1 MPSRSFFLIGG
12 LAAALAT
19 SMPIAAQTKPA
30 EPTLSDLETRAR
42 QDSNDAGALYALG
55 LRYWD
60 LKRLDDAEKQF
71 KQAVSVDPR
80 YAPAYF
86 ALSFLPYDRRPKL
99 WKEESKGHVP
109 PEWRPVLQQAD
120 QMRHKAFIIDPLVD
134 FRVIGATPPPEDM
147 VVIPEYGDY
156 TTIFLF
162 YLGVGAFG
170 VARYQLSYSA
180 FQHYV
185 DRAYKGQPADSIPD
199 DVFFYR
205 GMAAAHLSLWPAAI
219 SDVQTLL
226 DRSLKREHTD
236 SLIQI
241 PLNTNDY
248 RYIVALLKQRAG
260 RPADAMTLYKEVLAN
275 DLGMYMAHVRLA
287 DLFEQYQMWDDAVTE
302 RRRAVEANPEDESL
316 VRDLGAT
323 LAHANH
329 AADAETVLHQAIDAN
344 PRDPGAPY
352 LLGVVE
358 QQLNKLTDARAAFT
372 RFLALAPSGDTRIAD
387 AKDRLA
393 KLP

>member
-1 MPSRSFFLIGG
+1 MPSRSFFSGG
-12 LAAALAT
+12 IAVALAGWVSLAAQA
-19 SMPIAAQTKPA
+19 KPTP
-30 EPTLSDLETRAR
+30 PTLAELETRAQ
-42 QDSNDAGALYALG
+42 QDSNDAGALYELG

-60 LKRLDDAEKQF
+60 LKRLDDAEREF

-99 WKEESKGHVP
+99 WNEERKGKVP
-109 PEWRPVLQQAD
+109 PEWRPVLEQAD
-120 QMRHKAFIIDPLVD
+120 QMRHKAFIIDPFVD

-147 VVIPEYGDY
+147 VVIHEYGDY
-156 TTIFLF
+156 TTF
-162 YLGVGAFG
+162 YLLWLGLGAFG
-170 VARYQLSYSA
+170 AARYQLSYNA
-180 FQHYV
+180 LQHFV
-185 DRAYKGQPADSIPD
+185 DRAFKNEPQDSIPGEL
-199 DVFFYR
+199 FFYR
-205 GMAAAHLSLWPAAI
+205 GIAAAHLGLWQDAT
-219 SDVQTLL
+219 SDVQVLL

-248 RYIVALLKQRAG
+248 RYILALLKDRSG
-260 RPADAMTLYKEVLAN
+260 RPADAMTLYKEALAS
-275 DLGMYMAHVRLA
+275 DLGLYMAHVRLA
-287 DLFEQYQMWDDAVTE
+287 DLFEQYQMWNDAVTE
-302 RRRAVEANPEDESL
+302 RRRAVEANPDDESL

-323 LAHANH
+323 LARANQ
-329 AADAETVLHQAIDAN
+329 ATEAETVLHQAMDAN

-352 LLGVVE
+352 VLGMVE
-358 QQLNKLTDARAAFT
+358 QQLNKAADARAALT
-372 RFLALAPSGDTRIAD
+372 RFLALAPSKDTRIAD